1 MANYLEFTNPTE
13 EADTHIWLYSDTALT
28 GDFTSAIIAVP
39 VTTGSAQNTTVYTHI
54 PGTSANWYK
63 IKYGTSVAATS
74 DWIGDAL
81 QGGTSRLYNVIRRRL
96 ADTTEPYEFSDDLIW
111 DCITEAILD
120 HAGVIKNEQ
129 IYKDITTTAD
139 TYEYTL
145 PEYCESV
152 FKIKV
157 FSGTS
162 FCGEVTNFIQVG
174 RTLSLKRS
182 LGAGYALWIYHQK
195 KSRNES
201 DIDEKYDGLLVS
213 AILLKILQRQIQK
226 RARFAQWGTEAK
238 TDDTSVSELIGMK
251 NNAQL
256 DYESQRRKFY
266 FGGRSIASAR

>member
-1 MANYLEFTNPTE
+1 MSNYLEFSNPTT
-13 EADTHIWLYSDTALT
+13 AYTYIWLYSDTAST
-28 GDFTSAIIAVP
+28 GNFTSSISAVP
-39 VTTGSAQNTTVYTHI
+39 VTTGTDQNTTVYTHI
-54 PGTSANWYK
+54 AGTSANWYK
-63 IKYGTSVAATS
+63 IKHGTSTSATT
-74 DWIGDAL
+74 DWVGDAL
-81 QGGTSRLYNVIRRRL
+81 QGGTSRLYNVVRRRL
-96 ADTTEPYEFSDDLIW
+96 NDTDSTSYEFSDDLIW

-120 HAGVIKNEQ
+120 HADVIKNEH

-157 FSGTS
+157 FSGTDY
-162 FCGEVTNFIQVG
+162 CGEVTNFIQVG

-182 LGAGYALWIYHQK
+182 LGASYTLWIYYQK

-213 AILLKILQRQIQK
+213 AILLKALQEQIQK

-251 NNAQL
+251 NSAQV
-256 DYESQRRKFY
+256 DYERQYRRFY
-266 FGGRSIASAR
+266 FGGRSFASAR